1 MPNSVHWEILP
12 GTDLASIDNWRKV
25 AKDRYFASR
34 VQLMIVKRELDG
46 HRDGNVIASHPVS
59 KDTIEIGVKR
69 QLITSRTDTIQAALR
84 FSTTERVLD
93 QLSAKISSELSVKAP
108 GYSGKLGSSIM
119 SKEEYELTR
128 TTETSL
134 GWTSSFFMQES
145 TEKEHKIT
153 LNPGDAE
160 RTANLRIRYLPRRW
174 DVYLYS
180 YEALELTYER
190 EVPFVWNRIRKT
202 MKTAELDIVGWPLVS
217 ILYWEPQTEQVV
229 TYDPVPDPI
238 EFPDAIKVEQP
249 VDPMP
254 EFRPVPIKSLEALAK
269 LAFPTTKEEKAK
281 AKEYER
287 PLVPVKRAPAKK
299 AAKKAYA
306 KKGVER
312 KASAKRAVAHKA
324 AVKKAVARKASAKKF
339 AAKKATAKRS
349 FRH

>member
-12 GTDLASIDNWRKV
+12 GSDLASIENWRKV

-34 VQLMIVKRELDG
+34 VQLMIVKRELNG

-59 KDTIEIGVKR
+59 KDTIEIGVKH

-119 SKEEYELTR
+119 SKEEYELTK

-134 GWTSSFFMQES
+134 GSTSSFFMQES

-153 LNPGDAE
+153 LNPGGAE

-180 YEALELTYER
+180 YDALELTYER

-202 MKTAELDIVGWPLVS
+202 MKTAELDVVGWPLVS

-229 TYDPVPDPI
+229 TYDPVPDPL

-249 VDPMP
+249 FDPMP
-254 EFRPVPIKSLEALAK
+254 EFQPVPIKNLEALAK
-269 LAFPTTKEEKAK
+269 LAFPTTKEEKTK
-281 AKEYER
+281 AKEYKR
-287 PLVPVKRAPAKK
+287 PPVPVRRAPAK
-299 AAKKAYA
+299 AKPK
-306 KKGVER
+306 
-312 KASAKRAVAHKA
+312 VAHA
-324 AVKKAVARKASAKKF
+324 WKAVARKASAKKAVARKAPAKKF
-339 AAKKATAKRS
+339 AAKKAAAKRS
-349 FRH
+349 FRR